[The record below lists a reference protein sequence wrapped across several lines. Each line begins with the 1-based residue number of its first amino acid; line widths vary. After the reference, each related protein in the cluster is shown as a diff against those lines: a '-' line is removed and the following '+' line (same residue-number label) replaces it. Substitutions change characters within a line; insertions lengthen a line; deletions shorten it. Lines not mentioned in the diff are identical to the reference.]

1 MLCLNFKLFLF
12 NAIQFVYGCYFN
24 VVLRIAFWLGF
35 VFLSRNVYFGL
46 LCPCLSAFPCFSA
59 FLLLHFFDTAA
70 PFPHGPP
77 SPAHRTATISKTK
90 QTRKKNFKTLRFI
103 ILNAFRNDFVLILL
117 WLIMIELM
125 ISGSP
130 HVIISGCAR
139 WLGYKL
145 FQAATPYWIST
156 ATSCPRQKEN
166 KTLSLYMYIFI
177 CFSKFTT
184 IFSYFCMPPV
194 YLYLS
199 IWRYMKI

>member
-1 MLCLNFKLFLF
+1 
-12 NAIQFVYGCYFN
+12 
-24 VVLRIAFWLGF
+24 
-35 VFLSRNVYFGL
+35 
-46 LCPCLSAFPCFSA
+46 
-59 FLLLHFFDTAA
+59 
-70 PFPHGPP
+70 
-77 SPAHRTATISKTK
+77 
-90 QTRKKNFKTLRFI
+90 
-103 ILNAFRNDFVLILL
+103 LNAFRNDFVLILL